1 MSVNR
6 VILVG
11 NVGSDPSMRYIDGK
25 PVANVSL
32 ATNEPAVTRSD
43 GTVIPERVEWHTLVM
58 WGRNAE
64 LAEQYINKGAKLYVE
79 GRLRTRTWQDQ
90 AAIKHR
96 VTEVWVDS
104 VDVIL
109 RGNK

>member
-11 NVGSDPSMRYIDGK
+11 HVGRQPEIRYIEGK
-25 PVANVSL
+25 PVATVSL
-32 ATNEPAVTRSD
+32 ATNEPPLTRSD

-64 LAEQYINKGAKLYVE
+64 LAEQYINKGSKLYVE

-90 AAIKHR
+90 AAIKR
-96 VTEVWVDS
+96 QVTEIWVDT
-104 VDVIL
+104 VDIIQ
-109 RGNK
+109 RGKN